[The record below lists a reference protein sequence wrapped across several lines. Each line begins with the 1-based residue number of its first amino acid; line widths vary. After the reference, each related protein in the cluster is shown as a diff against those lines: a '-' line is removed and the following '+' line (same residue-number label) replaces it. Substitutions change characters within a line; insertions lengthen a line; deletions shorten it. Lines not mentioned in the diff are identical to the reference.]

1 MHWLPDA
8 RQIEYMTGDP
18 LPVRMR
24 ALLVPVALLAA
35 ATLVVVLGIE
45 LRAARAELQAEK
57 RKTIFPDSGQVVPAV
72 HARTLNG
79 DSVLLGEG
87 APGTRQVLFIFN
99 TTCQICV
106 SALPGWGRAYGALV
120 GDAAVSVLAWSQ
132 DVDSLTHA
140 YVERHRLPFRVV
152 VGLPVKYL
160 ALYRGLGVPTT
171 LVLDADGMVIY
182 GRSGVLSPG
191 AEDSVVMYAR
201 DHR

>member
-1 MHWLPDA
+1 V
-8 RQIEYMTGDP
+8 RQIAIMTGNP
-18 LPVRMR
+18 LPVRLR
-24 ALLVPVALLAA
+24 GLVLPGALLAA
-35 ATLVVVLGIE
+35 AALVVVLGIE

-57 RKTIFPDSGQVVPAV
+57 RKAMFPDSGQVVPAV

-99 TTCQICV
+99 TTCSICV
-106 SALPGWGRAYGALV
+106 SALPGWERVSGALA

-132 DVDSLTHA
+132 DVDSLTQA

-182 GRSGVLSPG
+182 GRSGVLSRG
-191 AEDSVVMYAR
+191 AEDSAVMYAR